1 MNGVVL
7 PAWLDTLLAIV
18 EQAQFGLL
26 QLWHWLGLTGDVHG
40 QPAWPWSHRI
50 AGETLLIDL
59 GVARQLAWTGIAVAL
74 SLMAMLLALP
84 WRRRRAMLLA
94 IAAAGLLLAPWPAPV
109 LLFVPAAPTSFHA
122 SPTGFSVEA
131 IALGARIY
139 GQHCAAC
146 HGDDGRGEG
155 PLAAT
160 LPRWPPTLVGP
171 LLGRRA
177 DGELFWRIA
186 DGMREDHG
194 GPVMPAFAGVLSDGE
209 IWAVLDYAKALAAG
223 EGAKS
228 AGSWPMA
235 VALPDMAIRCG
246 AGTPR
251 RLAQWRDGQRL
262 RLVAFDG
269 SSDRI
274 PLEDPR
280 FLTLLV
286 TPDGKPPAFVPQFR
300 SDCAAVS
307 PQAWDTVA
315 RLAGVAPERL
325 GGTELLADRDGWL
338 RARGTPQQKG
348 WSDADLLC
356 ESGQGAKPTTS
367 ATTEKPAP
375 DGLTAVLLRM
385 DAEPVRFVKG
395 GIVH

>member
-1 MNGVVL
+1 MSGVVL
-7 PAWLDTLLAIV
+7 PAWLDMLLAIV
-18 EQAQFGLL
+18 ERAQFGLL
-26 QLWHWLGLTGDVHG
+26 RLWHGLGLTGDAHG

-74 SLMAMLLALP
+74 SLAAIVLALP
-84 WRRRRAMLLA
+84 WRRRRAPLLA
-94 IAAAGLLLAPWPAPV
+94 IAAASLLLAPWPSPAV
-109 LLFVPAAPTSFHA
+109 LLVPAAPTSFHA

-131 IALGARIY
+131 IAVGARIY

-171 LLGRRA
+171 LLRRRA
-177 DGELFWRIA
+177 DGELFWHVA
-186 DGMREDHG
+186 DGMRDDKG
-194 GPVMPAFAGVLSDGE
+194 RRVMPAFAGVLGDDE

-235 VALPDMAIRCG
+235 VPVPDMAIRCG
-246 AGTPR
+246 ADAPR

-262 RLVAFDG
+262 RLVAFAG
-269 SSDRI
+269 SPDRI
-274 PLEDPR
+274 PLDDPR

-286 TPDGKPPAFVPQFR
+286 TPDGKPPASVPQFR
-300 SDCAAVS
+300 SDCAAVLA
-307 PQAWDTVA
+307 QAWEAVA

-325 GGTELLADRDGWL
+325 AGTELLADRDGWL

-356 ESGQGAKPTTS
+356 ESGQGAKR
-367 ATTEKPAP
+367 AAGGKPAP
-375 DGLTAVLLRM
+375 DGLTALLLRM

>member
-7 PAWLDTLLAIV
+7 PVWLDALLTIV
-18 EQAQFGLL
+18 EQAQFALL
-26 QLWHWLGLTGDVHG
+26 RLGHWLGLTGEAHG

-59 GVARQLAWTGIAVAL
+59 GVARQLAWSGIAVGLAL
-74 SLMAMLLALP
+74 TAMLLALG
-84 WRRRRAMLLA
+84 WRRRRALLLTM
-94 IAAAGLLLAPWPAPV
+94 AAACLVLAPWPAPA
-109 LLFVPAAPTSFHA
+109 LLFARAAPTSFHA

-131 IALGARIY
+131 IALGARVY
-139 GQHCAAC
+139 EQHCAAC
-146 HGDDGRGEG
+146 HGEDGRGEG

-177 DGELFWRIA
+177 DGELFWHIA
-186 DGMREDHG
+186 DGMRDDDG
-194 GPVMPAFAGVLSDGE
+194 RLVMPAFAGVLRDEE
-209 IWAVLDYAKALAAG
+209 IWAALDYAKALAAG
-223 EGAKS
+223 EGAKA

-235 VALPDMAIRCG
+235 VPVPDMTIRCG
-246 AGTPR
+246 ADTPR
-251 RLAQWRDGQRL
+251 RLAQWRGGQRL

-269 SSDRI
+269 SPQRI
-274 PLEDPR
+274 PMEDPR

-286 TPDGKPPAFVPQFR
+286 TPDGKPPASVPQFR
-300 SDCAAVS
+300 SDCVAVS
-307 PQAWDTVA
+307 GLAWDAAA
-315 RLAGVAPERL
+315 RLAGVPSSRL
-325 GGTELLADRDGWL
+325 AGTELLADRDGWL

-356 ESGQGAKPTTS
+356 ESGQAR
-367 ATTEKPAP
+367 KPAADGQP
-375 DGLTAVLLRM
+375 ALDGLTALLLRM
-385 DAEPVRFVKG
+385 DAEPVRFLKG

>member
-7 PAWLDTLLAIV
+7 PAWLDALLAIV
-18 EQAQFGLL
+18 EQAQSVLL
-26 QLWHWLGLTGDVHG
+26 RGWHWLGLTGEAHG

-59 GVARQLAWTGIAVAL
+59 GVARQLAWSGIAVGLAL
-74 SLMAMLLALP
+74 TAILLALA
-84 WRRRRAMLLA
+84 WRRRRAMLLT
-94 IAAAGLLLAPWPAPV
+94 IAAAWLVLAPWPSPA
-109 LLFVPAAPTSFHA
+109 LLFVRAAPTSFHA

-131 IALGARIY
+131 IALGARVY

-146 HGDDGRGEG
+146 HGEDGRGEG

-177 DGELFWRIA
+177 DGELFWHIA
-186 DGMREDHG
+186 DGMRDDEG
-194 GPVMPAFAGVLSDGE
+194 RLVMPAFSGVLRDDE

-223 EGAKS
+223 EGAKA

-235 VALPDMAIRCG
+235 VPVPDMTIRCG
-246 AGTPR
+246 ADTPR

-262 RLVAFDG
+262 RLVAYDG
-269 SSDRI
+269 SPERI

-286 TPDGKPPAFVPQFR
+286 TPDGKPPASVPQFR
-300 SDCAAVS
+300 SDCVAVS
-307 PQAWDTVA
+307 GLAWDAVA
-315 RLAGVAPERL
+315 RLAGVPSSRL
-325 GGTELLADRDGWL
+325 AGTALLADRDGWL

-356 ESGQGAKPTTS
+356 ESGQARKRAAS
-367 ATTEKPAP
+367 DKPAP
-375 DGLTAVLLRM
+375 DGLTALLSRM
-385 DAEPVRFVKG
+385 DAQPVRFVKG

>member
-18 EQAQFGLL
+18 ERAQSGLL
-26 QLWHWLGLTGDVHG
+26 RLWHALGLTGDAHG

-59 GVARQLAWTGIAVAL
+59 GVARQLAWTAIAVAL
-74 SLMAMLLALP
+74 ALAAILLALP
-84 WRRRRAMLLA
+84 WRRRRAALLT
-94 IAAAGLLLAPWPAPV
+94 IAAASLLLAPWPAPA
-109 LLFVPAAPTSFHA
+109 LLFAPAAPTSFHA
-122 SPTGFSVEA
+122 GPTGFSVEA
-131 IALGARIY
+131 IAVGARIY

-177 DGELFWRIA
+177 DGELFWHIA
-186 DGMREDHG
+186 DGMRDDDG
-194 GPVMPAFAGVLSDGE
+194 SLVMPAFAGVLRDDE

-228 AGSWPMA
+228 AAGWPMA
-235 VALPDMAIRCG
+235 VPVPDMTIRCG
-246 AGTPR
+246 TGTPR

-269 SSDRI
+269 SPDRI

-286 TPDGKPPAFVPQFR
+286 TTDGKPPESVPQFR

-307 PQAWDTVA
+307 PQAWDAVA

-325 GGTELLADRDGWL
+325 AGTELLADRDGWL
-338 RARGTPQQKG
+338 RARGTRQRKG

-356 ESGQGAKPTTS
+356 ESGQAGKPPAGDKPT
-367 ATTEKPAP
+367 A
-375 DGLTAVLLRM
+375 DGLTALLLRM

>member
-7 PAWLDTLLAIV
+7 PPWLDTLLAIV

-26 QLWHWLGLTGDVHG
+26 RLWHWLGLTGDAHG

-74 SLMAMLLALP
+74 SLVAIVLALP
-84 WRRRRAMLLA
+84 WRRRRVLLLT
-94 IAAAGLLLAPWPAPV
+94 IAAASLLFAPWPAPA

-131 IALGARIY
+131 IAVGARIY

-155 PLAAT
+155 PMAAT

-177 DGELFWRIA
+177 DGELFWHIA
-186 DGMREDHG
+186 DGMRDDDG
-194 GPVMPAFAGVLSDGE
+194 RLVMPAFAGVLRDDE

-235 VALPDMAIRCG
+235 VPVPDMAIRCG
-246 AGTPR
+246 ADAPR
-251 RLAQWRDGQRL
+251 RLARWRDGQRL

-269 SSDRI
+269 SPDRI

-286 TPDGKPPAFVPQFR
+286 TPDGRPPAAVPQFR
-300 SDCAAVS
+300 SECTAVS
-307 PQAWDTVA
+307 PQAWDIVA
-315 RLAGVAPERL
+315 RLGGVAPERL
-325 GGTELLADRDGWL
+325 AGTELLADRNGWL

-356 ESGQGAKPTTS
+356 ESGQPAKS
-367 ATTEKPAP
+367 ASGGKPAP
-375 DGLTAVLLRM
+375 DGLTALLLRM